1 MLKTILVPLDGS
13 ELAEQ
18 AVIYA
23 TAWQSQP
30 LPVCSGAAS
39 NVSSTGRSVDGR
51 ERKDGA
57 LTEAEQYLQRMS
69 DELARANSPVSRWCA
84 P

>member
-1 MLKTILVPLDGS
+1 MLKPILVPLDGS
-13 ELAEQ
+13 ELAER

-51 ERKDGA
+51 QRKDGA
-57 LTEAEQYLQRMS
+57 LTEAEQYPSACPTSL
-69 DELARANSPVSRWCA
+69 PVRIHL
-84 P
+84 